1 MLKQWLTTP
10 VCQVWSIAFGTAAL
24 YTNALAR
31 CIRPF
36 WMNKLVQVEQSIVER
51 QVEDSVQAPQP
62 VEVQAAAQSQQLENT
77 TYEQLQRESI
87 LCFRLMLTT
96 LSKQQMLDFMSQ
108 THKLRYGERAHLY
121 PLCDMAERYAAG
133 PGAADSVTEPSNHVG
148 NPEKQRHKRGRMRN
162 FGEAPKGTPRAKTR
176 K

>member
-1 MLKQWLTTP
+1 M
-10 VCQVWSIAFGTAAL
+10 AFGTAAL

-36 WMNKLVQVEQSIVER
+36 WMNKLVQVEQAIVER
-51 QVEDSVQAPQP
+51 QAEVSVPAQEPREARAGPQP
-62 VEVQAAAQSQQLENT
+62 RWLENT
-77 TYEQLQRESI
+77 PYEQLEKESI

-96 LSKQQMLDFMSQ
+96 LTKQQMLDFMSQ

-121 PLCDMAERYAAG
+121 PLCDMTERYSAAAAG
-133 PGAADSVTEPSNHVG
+133 GAVAESEQQIHVG

-162 FGEAPKGTPRAKTR
+162 FGEAPKTK
-176 K
+176 KK